1 MTSKVSA
8 SFPAKFYD
16 GLISRPWPARA
27 DICETELVII
37 RDGGDPPLTWALHET
52 YNQDEYIKGR
62 DLVLVNRRTPGAQL
76 IFSAHDDLGVLLARL
91 SAQQRSMS
99 RISLSVPIVLALT
112 VLAIGAILAAGW
124 AVRNSSAFIASI
136 IPYSWER
143 PIGEALVPQ
152 ISEAQNY
159 QESHPCSVREQTRVL
174 HKLVAKLG
182 ADVVPKDLL
191 ILIDPTSD
199 VNAFAL
205 PGNTM
210 LINRGLLKY
219 AGSEQEILGVVAH
232 EMGHL
237 NRHHVME
244 TLVHSVGLRALLTGM
259 IGDSGAAG
267 AQIFELGYS
276 RDHEREADQSAVD
289 YLNKVGLSTRA
300 LADFLARI
308 EKTHGLPKDLSDND
322 VVGYF
327 ISHPLLKERLTI
339 LKKGYAPKNPAVASV
354 LSREEF
360 SLLKGAGLKQACPKE
375 TP

>member
-1 MTSKVSA
+1 MTSPSLT

-16 GLISRPWPARA
+16 GLTSRPWPATVL
-27 DICETELVII
+27 IGETELLIERSEGQSPV
-37 RDGGDPPLTWALHET
+37 TWALHESF
-52 YNQDEYIKGR
+52 NQDEYIKGR
-62 DLVLVNRRTPGAQL
+62 DLVLINCRTPGAQL
-76 IFSAHDDLGVLLARL
+76 IFSAQDDLSVLLTRL

-99 RISLSVPIVLALT
+99 RISLSVPIVLSLT

-124 AVRNSSAFIASI
+124 VVRNSSAFIASM

-152 ISEAQNY
+152 ISDAQ
-159 QESHPCSVREQTRVL
+159 EFEDTHPCAVREQTRVL

-182 ADVVPKDLL
+182 PDVVPKDLV

-210 LINRGLLKY
+210 LINRGLMKY
-219 AGSEQEILGVVAH
+219 AANEQEILGVVAH

-244 TLVHSVGLRALLTGM
+244 NLVHSVGLRALFAGM

-289 YLNKVGLSTRA
+289 YLNKVGLSTKA

-308 EKTHGLPKDLSDND
+308 EKTHGLPKDLGEND

-339 LKKGYAPKNPAVASV
+339 LKKGYAPANPVSRPV
-354 LSREEF
+354 LSPEDF
-360 SLLKGAGLKQACPKE
+360 ALLKGTGLKQACPKE